1 MLNAVKQTF
10 QFMRPRDR
18 RAWIALT
25 GLRASLALV
34 DLVAVMAIGFV
45 SVSVTIFLTSGSDPN
60 RVIEFAG
67 FSIPAL
73 TAQSLPWVA
82 GLVLLLFL
90 SKALV
95 AIVLTKRAAL
105 LVARVEAAAAKRIAE
120 TCFLGDLSNSR
131 KLSREEVSFA
141 IQGGSPAAF
150 QGVLN
155 TLNTVVAEAT
165 LFIVILGGFLAVDPV
180 ATAAAI
186 AYFGLVAWTVHQFVG
201 PKMAEAGRVT
211 AKSSVDANTSISN
224 LISVFRELSVLG
236 KRERF
241 IDDVYSARIYA
252 ANSQATMHYLGGMP
266 RYIIETALLIGIG
279 MFVAVQALSGD
290 IFSSSGTLGVFLAG
304 GFRLTGAI
312 LPLQTSLLTMK
323 SVAPIANTAFE
334 ILAQGKH
341 DADSAEKNF
350 GEAVE
355 TGSKSGPL
363 GARLSDVSFR
373 YPHTSSWTIQEL
385 SLIIEPGSQV
395 ALIGPSGAGKSTIAD
410 LLCGVIHPSL
420 GSVSLLP
427 TSSLD
432 SSPAVSQV
440 RSGRVSYVPQ
450 RPGLVSGTILEN
462 VALGE
467 SDLEWNTP
475 KVLECLEL
483 VGLSGVVNDLPNGVR
498 SDLGKHRD
506 NLSVGQLQ
514 RLGLARALYTD
525 PGLLIVDE
533 STSALDGQSEA
544 EIQKVIDNMR
554 GKVTVV
560 VIAHRL
566 NTIQHADKV
575 FLIEN
580 GRLADSGNFLELLSR
595 NPSIE
600 RIVELTQVKRVQ
612 D

>member
-1 MLNAVKQTF
+1 
-10 QFMRPRDR
+10 MRPNER
-18 RAWIALT
+18 RVWILLT
-25 GLRASLALV
+25 GIRASLALV

-45 SVSVTIFLTSGSDPN
+45 SLSVTLFLTAGSDPG

-67 FSIPAL
+67 FSIPAI

-95 AIVLTKRAAL
+95 AIVLTKKAAL

-120 TCFLGDLSNSR
+120 VCFLGDLSDSR

-155 TLNTVVAEAT
+155 TLNTVAAEAT
-165 LFIVILGGFLAVDPV
+165 LFVVILAGFLAVDPL

-186 AYFGLVAWTVHQFVG
+186 VYFGLVALTVHQFVG

-211 AKSSVDANTSISN
+211 AKSAVDANTSISN

-236 KRERF
+236 KRQRF
-241 IDDVYSARIYA
+241 IDDVYNARIFA

-290 IFSSSGTLGVFLAG
+290 ILSSSGTLGVFLAG

-312 LPLQTSLLTMK
+312 LPLQNSILTMK
-323 SVAPIANTAFE
+323 SVVPVANTALE
-334 ILAQGKH
+334 ILFQGKGNV
-341 DADSAEKNF
+341 DVR
-350 GEAVE
+350 EAAQDRLE
-355 TGSKSGPL
+355 RGNQDSGPL
-363 GARLSDVSFR
+363 GVELSDVSFR
-373 YPHTSSWTIQEL
+373 YPSASSMTIQSINL
-385 SLIIEPGSQV
+385 SIEPGSQV

-410 LLCGVIHPSL
+410 LLCGVINPSS
-420 GSVSLLP
+420 GEVSLY
-427 TSSLD
+427 SASVGSKGKED
-432 SSPAVSQV
+432 S
-440 RSGRVSYVPQ
+440 RGRVSYVPQ

-467 SDLEWNTP
+467 SALEADIP
-475 KVLECLEL
+475 KVTEVLDLAGLLE
-483 VGLSGVVNDLPNGVR
+483 VVNDLPDGIH

-533 STSALDGQSEA
+533 STSALDGESEA
-544 EIQKVIDNMR
+544 EIQGVIDNMR
-554 GKVTVV
+554 GTVTVV

-575 FLIEN
+575 FLIDA
-580 GRLADSGNFLELLSR
+580 GKLADSGSFLDLVAR

-600 RIVELTQVKRVQ
+600 RIVELTQVKRER